1 MQRWATY
8 LSHLVPT
15 PWKVF
20 TSVLTCMLNFNQHST
35 MIIMLSLNISS
46 GNVQNILCRTLIN
59 QCYSKNG
66 SLTWIN
72 QLTIFFGLWW
82 WKTIIKEKIDSLVII
97 VGNGMIL
104 LPARNNTYS
113 QDHER
118 TLQASKSLLR
128 VLSTFKINILY
139 DNDDVI
145 EGLRIKCI
153 NFNKVFGYE

>member
-1 MQRWATY
+1 M
-8 LSHLVPT
+8 
-15 PWKVF
+15 
-20 TSVLTCMLNFNQHST
+20 
-35 MIIMLSLNISS
+35 
-46 GNVQNILCRTLIN
+46 QNIDKPVLLKEWKFN
-59 QCYSKNG
+59 LNKSAHD
-66 SLTWIN
+66 
-72 QLTIFFGLWW
+72 FFGLWW